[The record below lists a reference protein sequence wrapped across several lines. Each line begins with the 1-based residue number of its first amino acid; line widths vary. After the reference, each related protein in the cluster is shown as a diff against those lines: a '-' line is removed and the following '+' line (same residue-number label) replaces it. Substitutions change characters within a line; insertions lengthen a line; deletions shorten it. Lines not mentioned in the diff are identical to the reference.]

1 MSRDPFDEMQK
12 RNPVSRDE
20 MPMAP
25 MSVAERILGHRSQ
38 GAMPGWAMAAAAAF
52 VVAAVGGGLLLF
64 LTGGEANLP
73 VGSGGT
79 TTTTEELAST
89 TVVTPVAVDGAVYF
103 FVDQVGD
110 GWEGGPFLV
119 PVQATLAVGEF
130 ATSSETTLDHAAAA
144 MTRLLEGVGD
154 EAISASALSSAI
166 PAGTR
171 LLGVAIEEATGI
183 VIVDLSSEFVSGGGS
198 ASMIG
203 RVGQVVYTLTRIDD
217 VFGVRFQIDGVSTT
231 VFGGEGLIIDDPAT
245 RAGFDGLLPAV
256 MIESPAYGGE
266 PTSRGPLV
274 VSGTANVFEAT
285 VTIELLDGSGAVLFE
300 GFATATCGTGC
311 RGEWE
316 AAVAYDTSGISQA
329 GEWGTLRAF
338 ESSAEDGR
346 PTNVR
351 EHPLWLHGDAE
362 APGSTTIPTDEAEC
376 SGSLAGAVLAQQDG
390 LPDAVAAKRAAI
402 WNAAVECD
410 WDQLQSLLGPSFA
423 YSYGGQDDSV
433 DAPINFWQGL
443 EEDGEDPIRFLAE
456 LLSQPFGIL
465 ENQDIT
471 YYVWP
476 SVHTKPWEDV
486 TDAERESLRPLFD
499 EADFADFEAFGAYYH
514 YRIGI
519 LANGDWVYFI
529 AGD

>member
-1 MSRDPFDEMQK
+1 MSRDPFEEMQK
-12 RNPVSRDE
+12 RNPVTRDE
-20 MPMAP
+20 LPMAP
-25 MSVAERILGHRSQ
+25 MSVAERILGHRSR

-79 TTTTEELAST
+79 TTTVDGVST
-89 TVVTPVAVDGAVYF
+89 TVVAPVAIDGAVYF

-110 GWEGGPFLV
+110 GWEGGPFLI
-119 PVQATLAVGEF
+119 PVQATLEVGEF
-130 ATSSETTLDHAAAA
+130 ETEAENTLERASAA

-154 EAISASALSSAI
+154 ETVSASALSSAI
-166 PAGTR
+166 PAGTE
-171 LLGVAIEEATGI
+171 LLGVGIEEETGI
-183 VIVDLSSEFVSGGGS
+183 IIVNLSSEFVSGGGS
-198 ASMIG
+198 ASIIG

-217 VFGVRFQIDGVSTT
+217 VSGVRFEIDGVPTT
-231 VFGGEGLIIDDPAT
+231 VFGGEGLIVDDPAT
-245 RAGFDGLLPAV
+245 RDGFDDLLPAV
-256 MIESPAYGGE
+256 MIESPTYGAE
-266 PTSRGPLV
+266 PTGRGSIV
-274 VSGTANVFEAT
+274 VTGTANVFEAT
-285 VTIELLDGSGAVLFE
+285 VSIELLDASGAVLFE
-300 GFATATCGTGC
+300 GFTTATCGTGC
-311 RGEWE
+311 RGEWIID
-316 AAVAYDTSGISQA
+316 AIPYQVATAQ
-329 GEWGTLRAF
+329 WGTLRAF
-338 ESSAEDGR
+338 ESSAEDGQ
-346 PTNVR
+346 PINVR
-351 EHPLWLHGDAE
+351 EHPVFLA
-362 APGSTTIPTDEAEC
+362 ASSGSTDTTVTTLAPEGC
-376 SGSLAGAVLAQQDG
+376 SGHFWETPFAEQEG

-402 WNAAVECD
+402 WDAAVECD
-410 WDQLQSLLGPSFA
+410 WDQLQRLLGPSFA
-423 YSYGGQDDSV
+423 YSYGGQDDSI
-433 DAPINFWQGL
+433 DAPIHFWQGL

-456 LLSQPFGIL
+456 LLNRPFGTI

-499 EADFADFEAFGAYYH
+499 DANFADFEAFGAYYH